1 MRIGCDPSVSSTATP
16 RHRVASPS
24 SDNAFA
30 DTLASAVE
38 SADSRN
44 DAPEPELSAAT
55 YRLFAAID
63 LERGDTKHAEL
74 HLSRVPDAREAG
86 LPRVPTGLLS
96 DVGRW
101 DYTEAAAA
109 LPETGKF
116 DTATGQGVRTFVPYN
131 ARPDAAV
138 PTECAAEN
146 TTARASD
153 TAATSSDDLVARRRG
168 SVAGLAAVTRGDGST
183 RTESAEALAALLDT
197 LPS

>member
-1 MRIGCDPSVSSTATP
+1 MRIGCDHSVASTTSSE
-16 RHRVASPS
+16 RRVAVQQR
-24 SDNAFA
+24 DAGFA

-38 SADSRN
+38 ADTDT
-44 DAPEPELSAAT
+44 DARPPELSAAT

-86 LPRVPTGLLS
+86 IPLQPAGVLS

-116 DTATGQGVRTFVPYN
+116 DSATGQGVGAFIPYN
-131 ARPDAAV
+131 ARPDAPKPGDCTGE
-138 PTECAAEN
+138 PT
-146 TTARASD
+146 TTATASD
-153 TAATSSDDLVARRRG
+153 DDVVGRLRGAVADLED
-168 SVAGLAAVTRGDGST
+168 ATRGGRGT
-183 RTESAEALAALLDT
+183 RAQSAAALAALLDT